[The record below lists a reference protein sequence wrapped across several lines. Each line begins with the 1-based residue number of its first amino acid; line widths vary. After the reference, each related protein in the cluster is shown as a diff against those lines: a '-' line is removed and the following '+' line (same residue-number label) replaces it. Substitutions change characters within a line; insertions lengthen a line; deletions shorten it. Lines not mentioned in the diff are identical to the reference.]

1 MRHSGEVIDVPLKPE
16 IDHFSAH
23 GVVFVDGSIWDTDVV
38 VLATGYEQRKA
49 FLEAGGELLVDRS
62 VRNGST
68 TAQQLYTNLK
78 YIFPLYRHIFSL
90 GAAYPSNA
98 LAFLGLP
105 TRIANC
111 PSDIAQSLLV
121 AHAIFN
127 ASILPSREEMLQ
139 DLGQNE
145 AHIRSLGYDPYTIGH
160 EMVGTAPIDYQDEL
174 IDFLRSKASVF
185 VLAEAQKLTE
195 IQGALPTDRSKY
207 VEQWR
212 RDVYT
217 YKYIRDAW
225 KLIEKSGDGPKW
237 TRDAHSEEDWADVM
251 RRVDDWGRVHT
262 RD

>member
-1 MRHSGEVIDVPLKPE
+1 MRHSGEIIDVPLKPE

-23 GVVFVDGSIWDTDVV
+23 GVVFVDGTIWDADVV
-38 VLATGYEQRKA
+38 VLATGYEQRKVL
-49 FLEAGGELLVDRS
+49 LEAGNELLVDRS

-68 TAQQLYTNLK
+68 TAQQLSTNLK

-90 GAAYPSNA
+90 GASYPNNA

-139 DLGQNE
+139 ELGENE

-160 EMVGTAPIDYQDEL
+160 EMVGAAPIDYQDGL
-174 IDFLRSKASVF
+174 IDFLRSKASARLVEG
-185 VLAEAQKLTE
+185 AEAN
-195 IQGALPTDRSKY
+195 
-207 VEQWR
+207 
-212 RDVYT
+212 
-217 YKYIRDAW
+217 
-225 KLIEKSGDGPKW
+225 
-237 TRDAHSEEDWADVM
+237 
-251 RRVDDWGRVHT
+251 
-262 RD
+262 

>member
-1 MRHSGEVIDVPLKPE
+1 VRHSGEIIDVPLKPE

-23 GVVFVDGSIWDTDVV
+23 GVVFVDGTIWDADVV
-38 VLATGYEQRKA
+38 VLATGYEQRKVL
-49 FLEAGGELLVDRS
+49 LEAGNELLVDRS

-68 TAQQLYTNLK
+68 TAQQLSTNLK

-90 GAAYPSNA
+90 GASYPSNA

-139 DLGQNE
+139 ELGENE

-160 EMVGTAPIDYQDEL
+160 EMVGAAPIDYQDGL
-174 IDFLRSKASVF
+174 IDFLRSKASARLVEG
-185 VLAEAQKLTE
+185 AEAN
-195 IQGALPTDRSKY
+195 
-207 VEQWR
+207 
-212 RDVYT
+212 
-217 YKYIRDAW
+217 
-225 KLIEKSGDGPKW
+225 
-237 TRDAHSEEDWADVM
+237 
-251 RRVDDWGRVHT
+251 
-262 RD
+262 